1 MAQDEGAYM
10 VSESASEPTIS
21 DPRGPRVRADLT
33 TVLRTMWS
41 DPSVHVG
48 DPRPFGDGHSGF
60 TYQVVV
66 TRASVPIEAV
76 LRLSPP
82 GARIAGPADIGRQ
95 GRIMAALGAVHL
107 PVPTVL
113 ASSSD
118 PVIDGRSFALL
129 ELLDGTGW
137 ELAAAATSDRAVAEA
152 AVGALRAVA
161 ASGPGNSGIA
171 GEEPIGP
178 RGEVLRWAALLSRC
192 PDWIAEPGQ
201 VLASE
206 LLAVCPESAVA
217 TLVHGDFHFGNLLF
231 RGDRVIGI
239 LDWEIASLGDPRL
252 DVGSLAVAVLRNRY
266 GDEPNPTGGLRI
278 SPRDLVALWGED
290 ETMPWFVAT
299 NCLKYAAILG
309 YNLMLHR
316 SGRRPDPIYEQL
328 RTTMRSL
335 INDGRSILHDGVPTQ
350 VG

>member
-1 MAQDEGAYM
+1 M
-10 VSESASEPTIS
+10 VAVGASEPALS
-21 DPRGPRVRADLT
+21 GPWEPRVRADLT
-33 TVLRTMWS
+33 TVLRTTWG
-41 DPSVHVG
+41 DPSVQVG
-48 DPRPFGDGHSGF
+48 DLFPFGDGHSGF
-60 TYQVVV
+60 TYRVGV
-66 TRASVPIEAV
+66 TRAGGPIEAV

-82 GARIAGPADIGRQ
+82 RARIAGPADIGRQ
-95 GRIMAALGAVHL
+95 GRIMAALGAAHL
-107 PVPTVL
+107 PVPAVF
-113 ASSSD
+113 ASSSG

-137 ELAAAATSDRAVAEA
+137 ELAAAATSDLAVAEA

-161 ASGPGNSGIA
+161 ASGRGNSGIA
-171 GEEPIGP
+171 DEEPSGP
-178 RGEVLRWAALLSRC
+178 GDEVRRWTALLPRC
-192 PDWIAEPGQ
+192 PDWIAGPGQ

-206 LLAVCPESAVA
+206 LLARSPESAAA

-252 DVGSLAVAVLRNRY
+252 DVGSLAVALLRNRY
-266 GDEPNPTGGLRI
+266 GGEPNPAGALRI

-290 ETMPWFVAT
+290 ETMSWFVAA
-299 NCLKYAAILG
+299 NCFKYGAILS

-328 RTTMRSL
+328 QTTMRSL
-335 INDGRSILHDGVPTQ
+335 ISDGRSILHDGLPAQ
-350 VG
+350 AF